1 MFRFPN
7 GLIDLDQLA
16 SGQDCDRVE
25 NLNYLHE
32 LGCLSKA
39 KLVKTQVVRWKQA
52 LKKLDKE
59 EFSKNSYHF
68 WREAFIWYWLFKENE
83 GYIQEKIISSIKTSL
98 KMVRKRRKKKR
109 QKKKESFPNVY
120 PWGQCKIKEEE
131 GAYHLY
137 RVDKVSLNQNIFL
150 FFFIFYFRN
159 TNARTFILNLLKI
172 GKVIQHSVREYISS
186 IPLEIFTLYSNYSMS
201 FFL

>member
-59 EFSKNSYHF
+59 EISKNSYLF

-98 KMVRKRRKKKR
+98 KMVRKRRKKKDR
-109 QKKKESFPNVY
+109 KRKNPFLTFTLEDNVKLRRRRELIIYIEWIKY
-120 PWGQCKIKEEE
+120 PWIKIFSF
-131 GAYHLY
+131 YFY
-137 RVDKVSLNQNIFL
+137 F
-150 FFFIFYFRN
+150 FYFRN

-172 GKVIQHSVREYISS
+172 GKIIQHSVREYISS

>member
-59 EFSKNSYHF
+59 EISKNSYHF
-68 WREAFIWYWLFKENE
+68 GREAFIWLWLFKENY
-83 GYIQEKIISSIKTSL
+83 GHIQEKIISSIKTSL
-98 KMVRKRRKKKR
+98 KMVRKWRKKKVR
-109 QKKKESFPNVY
+109 KRKNPFLKVTLEENVKLRRREFIIYIEWIMY
-120 PWGQCKIKEEE
+120 PWI
-131 GAYHLY
+131 
-137 RVDKVSLNQNIFL
+137 IFFL
-150 FFFIFYFRN
+150 FFLFFSE
-159 TNARTFILNLLKI
+159 
-172 GKVIQHSVREYISS
+172 IQMLAPSS
-186 IPLEIFTLYSNYSMS
+186 
-201 FFL
+201 

>member
-59 EFSKNSYHF
+59 EISKNSYHF

-150 FFFIFYFRN
+150 FFLFFISE
-159 TNARTFILNLLKI
+159 
-172 GKVIQHSVREYISS
+172 IQMLAPSS
-186 IPLEIFTLYSNYSMS
+186 
-201 FFL
+201 

>member
-7 GLIDLDQLA
+7 GQIDLDQLA

-59 EFSKNSYHF
+59 EISKNSYHF

-98 KMVRKRRKKKR
+98 KMVRKRRKKKDR
-109 QKKKESFPNVY
+109 KRKNPFLTFTLEDNVKLRRRRELIIYIEWIKY
-120 PWGQCKIKEEE
+120 PWIKIFSFFF
-131 GAYHLY
+131 Y
-137 RVDKVSLNQNIFL
+137 FL
-150 FFFIFYFRN
+150 FQKYKCSHLHLKLIKNRKNYSTFCKGIYIFYTTRN
-159 TNARTFILNLLKI
+159 IHFILQL
-172 GKVIQHSVREYISS
+172 
-186 IPLEIFTLYSNYSMS
+186 
-201 FFL
+201 